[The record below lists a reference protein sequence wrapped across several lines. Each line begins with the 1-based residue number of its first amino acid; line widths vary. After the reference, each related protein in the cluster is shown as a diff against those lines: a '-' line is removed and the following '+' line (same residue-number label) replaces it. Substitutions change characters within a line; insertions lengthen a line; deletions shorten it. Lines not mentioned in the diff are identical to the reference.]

1 MEVNNNEVIIKDIN
15 MPFNSMVIFGMKWM
29 LAMIPAIIIFYIII
43 FLIIG
48 VLGLVVILFVA
59 VQLILGGVNEF
70 YPNTLPNFIQKII

>member
-48 VLGLVVILFVA
+48 VLGLVGFGVGSLF
-59 VQLILGGVNEF
+59 
-70 YPNTLPNFIQKII
+70 